1 VDTTTGARPGLLREK
16 DGMNGKVGSYR
27 AVVLFAAAALMLGAC
42 GPKKVSLA
50 ISMSD
55 FKFEPAAWE
64 VPAGA
69 EVTVTLTHSG
79 SVLHEWVL
87 LNQGYIV
94 TPPFSDEKDGA
105 NVLEDHDV
113 EAGQTNTFTFTAPTA
128 AGSYSV
134 ICGVPA
140 HIESGMV
147 GTFVV
152 K

>member
-1 VDTTTGARPGLLREK
+1 
-16 DGMNGKVGSYR
+16 MSGKVRSSR
-27 AVVLFAAAALMLGAC
+27 AVILLVAATLMLGAC

-50 ISMSD
+50 ITMTD
-55 FKFEPAAWE
+55 FKFEPASWE

-69 EVTVTLTHSG
+69 EVTVTLTNSG

-87 LNQGYIV
+87 LKQGYIV

-113 EAGQTNTFTFTAPTA
+113 EAGQTSTFTFTAPTE

-134 ICGVPA
+134 VCGVPA

>member
-1 VDTTTGARPGLLREK
+1 MDTTTGARPGLLLEGL
-16 DGMNGKVGSYR
+16 GMKSKVGSFR
-27 AVVLFAAAALMLGAC
+27 AAVLFAVAALMLGAC
-42 GPKKVSLA
+42 GPKKVSLD

-69 EVTVTLTHSG
+69 EVTVTLTNSG

-113 EAGQTNTFTFTAPTA
+113 EPGQTSTFTFIAPTV